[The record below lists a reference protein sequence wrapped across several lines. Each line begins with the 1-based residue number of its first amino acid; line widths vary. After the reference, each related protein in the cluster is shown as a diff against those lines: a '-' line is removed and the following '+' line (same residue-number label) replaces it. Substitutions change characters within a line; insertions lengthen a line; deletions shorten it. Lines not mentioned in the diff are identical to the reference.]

1 MKNRFIKIIL
11 SLLVSLNLFQS
22 SLSDSFNF
30 NVTELQVFENGNL
43 IKGINGGTVT
53 SNNNIVITADNF
65 EYNKS
70 TLLLKANGNVKLI
83 DTNENVTIESNEVFY
98 EKDKENIYTKGKSKA
113 NNSSHIEIFAD
124 EYFIYN
130 KLTSLL
136 EAKGNVLINDKEQ
149 DIKIETNE
157 FFYLRNE
164 EKFFTAGNTKV
175 FVGQKYIID
184 TEDLIFFRDQKLLSS
199 KKKTTLKDN
208 SLNNIYTL
216 IDFEYSTNSE
226 ILKGK
231 KVEVTT
237 NYQGEDSDKYFF
249 ETAFFDFKK
258 NEFLAKDATFEFHK
272 TLFDNDEN
280 DPRIH
285 SVFASGDEFN
295 KYFNKGVFT
304 TCKKTDKCPP
314 WKIASNKVHH
324 DVVKKQIIYK
334 DAWLEIYD
342 FPVIYF
348 PKFFHPDPSVKR
360 QSGFLKPELTDSNTH
375 GSSLYTPYFFVI
387 SDDKDLTLKPRIFDD
402 NKYILQTEYRE
413 KTKKTLTVADF
424 SVTTGHDS
432 AWYDQGDSRSHFFG
446 NTQIALDL
454 KNYLNSNLEI
464 NYEKTSNDNYL
475 KLFDFLESPLLT
487 EDNSVLESRVKL
499 NLEHENYNLTTSINM
514 YETLSGSNSDRY
526 QYNLPAYNL
535 SKNFAVESLGG
546 SFSFN
551 SSGSNTL
558 KNTNVLDS
566 VLSNDLQYT
575 TQDYFYNNG
584 IKTNFKTFLKN
595 INTVGKKS
603 TKYKNSPQSE
613 LMSAYSYN
621 TSLPLTK
628 SSQNSLD
635 TLEPKM
641 SLRVSPHEMKN
652 NSTAGRRI
660 EVNNVF
666 NSNRLSL
673 GDSFEAGES
682 LTLGLDFKKEKINTK
697 NKITEIEEYIDFK
710 LATVLRLNEEKNIPT
725 NSTLNKKNSHIF
737 GQFDIKPN
745 KNFSFNYD
753 FSLTEDLNALEY
765 NSIITKIDF
774 KNFTTQFNFI
784 EERGVIGQ
792 SNVISNTTEL
802 NFDEQN
808 SLSFGTRRN
817 RHINL
822 TEYYDLLY
830 EYKNDCLVANVHY
843 KKNYYDD
850 ADIKP
855 VEELFFSITIVPFYT
870 YSADKMVLNKERVD

>member
-11 SLLVSLNLFQS
+11 ALLVSLNLFQS
-22 SLSDSFNF
+22 SLSDNFNF

-43 IKGINGGTVT
+43 IKGVNGGTVT

-157 FFYLRNE
+157 FFYLKDE
-164 EKFFTAGNTKV
+164 EKFFTAGSTKV
-175 FVGQKYIID
+175 LVGQRYTID
-184 TEDLIFFRDQKLLSS
+184 TEDLIFFRGQKLLSS
-199 KKKTTLKDN
+199 KKKTTLRDN

-216 IDFEYSTNSE
+216 IDFEYSTNFE
-226 ILKGK
+226 VLKGK

-237 NYQGEDSDKYFF
+237 NYQEEDSDKYFF

-272 TLFDNDEN
+272 TLFDKDEN
-280 DPRIH
+280 DPRIN
-285 SVFASGDEFN
+285 SVSASGDKFN

-314 WKIASNKVHH
+314 WKIASNMVHH
-324 DVVKKQIIYK
+324 DIIKKQIIYK
-334 DAWLEIYD
+334 NAWLEIYD
-342 FPVIYF
+342 FPVVYF

-360 QSGFLKPELTDSNTH
+360 QSGFLKPELTDSNRH

-387 SDDKDLTLKPRIFDD
+387 SDNKDLTLKPRIFDD

-446 NTQIALDL
+446 NTRIALDF

-499 NLEHENYNLTTSINM
+499 DLEHENYNLTTSINM
-514 YETLSGSNSDRY
+514 YETLSGPNSDRY

-535 SKNFAVESLGG
+535 SKNFAVESLSG

-558 KNTNVLDS
+558 KNTNVLES
-566 VLSNDLQYT
+566 ILSNDLQYT
-575 TQDYFYNNG
+575 TQDFFYNNG

-603 TKYKNSPQSE
+603 TKYKVSPQSE

-621 TSLPLTK
+621 TTLPLTK
-628 SSQNSLD
+628 SNQNSFN

-641 SLRVSPHEMKN
+641 SLRFSPHEMKN

-682 LTLGLDFKKEKINTK
+682 LTLGLDFKKEKITTE

-725 NSTLNKKNSHIF
+725 SSTLNKKNSHIF

-745 KNFSFNYD
+745 KSFSLNYD
-753 FSLTEDLNALEY
+753 FSLTEDLNTLEY
-765 NSIITKIDF
+765 NSIIAKLDF
-774 KNFTTQFNFI
+774 KKFTTQFNFV

-802 NFDEQN
+802 NFNEQN

-870 YSADKMVLNKERVD
+870 YSADKMVLNKKRVD